1 MPLNKEV
8 IGKKYPTESFT
19 ITAHESIY
27 YALAYNEDNDA
38 YFDNRRE
45 GGIIVPPMY
54 AVRYAGTPVGELL
67 FDQETG
73 MNVAMMVHYTQE
85 FEWIKA
91 VRPGDTISNDAEITH
106 IEETANGSI
115 LRFQVISRNQD
126 NAEVVRSRFEFFD
139 RSAGVEGAGRLKRV
153 KAETGEP
160 LWSQDM
166 RVRNGQTFIYAEPS
180 GDHNLIH
187 VDTDFATKVGLPGI
201 ILQGLCTMAFAHKA
215 AVDNLC
221 GPERDPLKLKKMGV
235 QFARPVI
242 PGQVLTFQGYAI
254 GDEDG
259 GTKFGVIAK
268 NDLGKDVL
276 KDAWC
281 LIV

>member
-1 MPLNKEV
+1 MPLNKDV
-8 IGKKYPTESFT
+8 IGEKYPTDPFE
-19 ITAHESIY
+19 IIAHESIY

-38 YFDNRRE
+38 YFDNRRD
-45 GGIIVPPMY
+45 GGIIAPPMY
-54 AVRYAGTPVGELL
+54 AVRYAGTPVGALL

-73 MNVAMMVHYTQE
+73 MNIAMMVHYKQE
-85 FEWIKA
+85 FEWIEA
-91 VRPGDTISNDAEITH
+91 VRPGDVISNDAEITH

-115 LRFQVISRNQD
+115 LGFRVISRNQ
-126 NAEVVRSRFEFFD
+126 NNEEVVRSSFEFFD
-139 RSAGVEGAGRLKRV
+139 RSATVEGAGRPKRE
-153 KAETGEP
+153 KTETGEI
-160 LWSQDM
+160 LWSQEM

-187 VDTDFATKVGLPGI
+187 VDNDFATKVGLPGI

-221 GPERDPLKLKKMGV
+221 GLDRNPLKLKKMGV

-242 PGQVLTFQGYAI
+242 PGQTLTFKGFAI
-254 GDEDG
+254 GDVDG
-259 GTKFGVIAK
+259 GRKFGIIAK

-276 KDAWC
+276 RDAWC
-281 LIV
+281 LIG